1 MLFDSQ
7 QSITGGDRTLSQST
21 LAIVAKR
28 LIAAQKS
35 VAAEKLA

>member
-21 LAIVAKR
+21 LAIVAKPPDR
-28 LIAAQKS
+28 CTKIGNRSKF
-35 VAAEKLA
+35 